1 MNLSAILRNLSRE
14 IINKTNN
21 YWRTAMIYRKFLK
34 RFFDLLLGISFLLL
48 FWWLLAIIALIILF
62 TDGRPVLFKQERIGM
77 HGQPFNIYKFRTMVK
92 NAEQIGTRSTSN
104 NDPRITPIGHFL
116 RRTSLDELAQV
127 VNIIKGNMS
136 LVGYRPGVKENYT
149 EEDYK
154 SGMFNVKPGI
164 TGYAQINGRS
174 SLEVQDAR
182 KWELKYVKDISFFT
196 DIKILLKTV
205 GIVLKRSGTN

>member
-1 MNLSAILRNLSRE
+1 
-14 IINKTNN
+14 
-21 YWRTAMIYRKFLK
+21 MIYRKFLK

-164 TGYAQINGRS
+164 TGYAQVNGRS